1 MDAKEFLMIPGPT
14 PVPDDVLAALAKHP
28 LGHRTKEFSKIFMA
42 ATASLKKLAAA
53 EDGDC
58 YILTASGT
66 GAMEAGIANTLSP
79 GDEVLCLVC
88 GVFGER
94 WAKICEAFG
103 LKVERMKFEAGQA
116 ISLEDVRKRLMDD
129 KGRQIKAVTLTH
141 NETSTG
147 VMNELQQLVLAVREH
162 GALCIVDAVTS
173 FAAVPISF
181 TAWGIDVLVAGSQ
194 KALMLPPGLG
204 VIFMSKRAWT
214 AYESSKIPKF
224 YFDMGKCRKSLEQE
238 TTPFTPNVS
247 MIVALKVSLDRILQE
262 GLPAIAARHDRMKR
276 ALRAG
281 LVGMGLKP
289 LVAEAHASPTITAV
303 LPPAAISVDQIR
315 RLMNERYQIRLADGQ
330 EELKNKIFR
339 VGHMGYVF
347 ERDILMTLGSLE
359 VCLTTLGHRCPSG
372 IGVGSA
378 ITELIV
384 SNSMLS
390 K

>member
-1 MDAKEFLMIPGPT
+1 MEAKEFLMIPGPT
-14 PVPDDVLAALAKHP
+14 PVPDEVLAAMARHP

-42 ATASLKKLAAA
+42 TSNSLKKLALA
-53 EDGDC
+53 EEADAF
-58 YILTASGT
+58 ILTSSGT
-66 GAMEAGIANTLSP
+66 GAMEAAISNTLSP
-79 GDEVLCLVC
+79 GDQVLCLVC

-103 LKVERMKFEAGQA
+103 LKVVRVKVEAGQPIA
-116 ISLEDVRKRLMDD
+116 LEDLRQRLLQD
-129 KGRQIKAVTLTH
+129 KGREIKAVTLTH

-181 TAWGIDVLVAGSQ
+181 SAWGIDVLVAGSQ

-204 VIFMSKRAWT
+204 VIFMSERAWA
-214 AYESSKIPKF
+214 AYENSKIPKF
-224 YFDMGKCRKSLEQE
+224 YFDLGRYRKSLESE

-247 MIVALKVSLDRILQE
+247 MIVALKNSLDIIHQE
-262 GLPAIAARHDRMKR
+262 GLASIAARHDRMKR

-281 LVGMGLKP
+281 IVGMGLKP
-289 LVAEAHASPTITAV
+289 LVSDQHASPTITAI
-303 LPPAAISVDQIR
+303 LPPASISVDQIR

-339 VGHMGYVF
+339 IGHMGYVF
-347 ERDILMTLGSLE
+347 ERDILMTLASLE

-378 ITELIV
+378 ITELT
-384 SNSMLS
+384 SSGMLS

>member
-14 PVPDDVLAALAKHP
+14 PVPDDVLATLAKHP
-28 LGHRTKEFSKIFMA
+28 LGHRTKEFSKIFMNV
-42 ATASLKKLAAA
+42 TNSLKKLAEA
-53 EDGDC
+53 EDADA
-58 YILTASGT
+58 YVLTSSGT
-66 GAMEAGIANTLSP
+66 GALEAAISNTLSP
-79 GDEVLCLVC
+79 GDEVLCLIC

-103 LKVERMKFEAGQA
+103 MKVERVKFEAGQPIA
-116 ISLEDVRKRLMDD
+116 LEEVRRRLLND

-147 VMNELQQLVLAVREH
+147 VLNELQQLVLAVREH

-173 FAAVPISF
+173 FGAVPISF
-181 TAWGIDVLVAGSQ
+181 SAWGIDVLVSGSQ

-204 VIFMSKRAWT
+204 VIFMGPRAWT
-214 AYESSKIPKF
+214 AYESSKLPKF
-224 YFDMGKCRKSLEQE
+224 YFDLGKCRKSLESE

-247 MIVALKVSLDRILQE
+247 MIAALKTSLDTIHQE
-262 GLPAIAARHDRMKR
+262 GLASIANRHERMKR

-281 LVGMGLKP
+281 VVGMGLKP
-289 LVAEAHASPTITAV
+289 LVAESHASPTITAI
-303 LPPAAISVDQIR
+303 LPPPSISVDQIR
-315 RLMNERYQIRLADGQ
+315 RLMNERYQVRLADGQ

-347 ERDILMTLGSLE
+347 ERDILMTLATLE
-359 VCLTTLGHRCPSG
+359 VCLTTLGHRCPAG

-378 ITELIV
+378 ITELV
-384 SNSMLS
+384 SAGMLS